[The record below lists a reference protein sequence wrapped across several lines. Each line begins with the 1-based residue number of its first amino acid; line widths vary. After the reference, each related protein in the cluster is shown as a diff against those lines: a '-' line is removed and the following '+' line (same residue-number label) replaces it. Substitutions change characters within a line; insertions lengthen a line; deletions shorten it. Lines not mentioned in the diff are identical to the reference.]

1 MYHDRVVTSPAL
13 YPIHLLYDISDDQY
27 FGTLALYIPVQ
38 YVELGHLMMSKL
50 VWICGTLY
58 AENKIALYIIIPS
71 TFTTYIVLPVLTLI
85 AITTL
90 YMKWYY
96 AGSVL

>member
-1 MYHDRVVTSPAL
+1 
-13 YPIHLLYDISDDQY
+13 
-27 FGTLALYIPVQ
+27 
-38 YVELGHLMMSKL
+38 MMSKL

-71 TFTTYIVLPVLTLI
+71 TFAINLHCVTSFTLI

-96 AGSVL
+96 DGSVL